1 MKNIAILA
9 VVAIALLTFGYITLF
24 STPAQKMADEAAEVA
39 AELSLD
45 STSTTSAAASRQG
58 TGSLEM
64 LRLLGEDLECTIIYT
79 DSDQKTSVEGTY
91 FVSARNMRGDFLTP
105 TPDLSGQVLSSMI
118 IDDTNFYVWTE
129 IEGQSYG
136 IKTDLS
142 LPSDATLDA
151 REPVPLD
158 NAVAYDCKPWKNV
171 DRTVFVPPSTVLFQD
186 SNELMQ
192 GGMEYGTIYE
202 ELEI

>member
-45 STSTTSAAASRQG
+45 STSTTSAATSRQG

-118 IDDTNFYVWTE
+118 INDSYFYVWTE
-129 IEGQSYG
+129 IEGQTYG
-136 IKTDLS
+136 MKMSLS
-142 LPSDATLDA
+142 LMNDPAYDA

-158 NAVAYDCKPWKNV
+158 IAVVYDCKPWKNV

>member
-1 MKNIAILA
+1 
-9 VVAIALLTFGYITLF
+9 
-24 STPAQKMADEAAEVA
+24 
-39 AELSLD
+39 
-45 STSTTSAAASRQG
+45 
-58 TGSLEM
+58 
-64 LRLLGEDLECTIIYT
+64 
-79 DSDQKTSVEGTY
+79 
-91 FVSARNMRGDFLTP
+91 MRGDFLTP

-118 IDDTNFYVWTE
+118 INDSYFYVWTE

-158 NAVAYDCKPWKNV
+158 DIVMYNCKPWKNV

>member
-1 MKNIAILA
+1 MKNVAILT
-9 VVAIALLTFGYITLF
+9 VVAIALLAFGYITLF

-64 LRLLGEDLECTIIYT
+64 LRLLGEDLECTILYT

-91 FVSARNMRGDFLTP
+91 FVSTGNMRGDFLTP

-129 IEGQSYG
+129 IEGQTYG
-136 IKTDLS
+136 MKMSLS
-142 LPSDATLDA
+142 LMNDPAYDA

>member
-45 STSTTSAAASRQG
+45 STSTASAATSRQG

>member
-24 STPAQKMADEAAEVA
+24 STPAQKMADEAVEVA
-39 AELSLD
+39 AELSLE
-45 STSTTSAAASRQG
+45 SASTTVVSAVRQG
-58 TGSLEM
+58 SGSLEM
-64 LRLLGEDLECTIIYT
+64 LRLLGEDLECTVVYI
-79 DSDQKTSVEGTY
+79 DSNEETTVEGTY
-91 FVSARNMRGDFLTP
+91 FVSAGNMRGDFLTP

-118 IDDTNFYVWTE
+118 INDSYFYVWTE

-158 NAVAYDCKPWKNV
+158 DIVMYNCKPWKNV

>member
-91 FVSARNMRGDFLTP
+91 FVSAGNMRGDFLTP